1 MREKIIV
8 LFNHL
13 IAVRKTTADN
23 YFDVLDG
30 WRGLSIL
37 LVLATHLLP
46 IGPKFL
52 RLNETAG
59 PMGMS
64 LFFTLSGF
72 LIANF
77 LIHRPNIY
85 DFIIRRFFR
94 IIPLAWLYLVI
105 ALPFL
110 GVTIDSYLPHF
121 LFYANWPLEYEGIT
135 RVPLVSGS
143 SHFWSLCVE
152 MQFYIGIAL
161 LVLLLRRRG
170 LILIPFLCLFVTYYR
185 IDNGIHIAINTYYR
199 ADEILVGVIVALV
212 YNNKIGEI
220 LPRFFAWANAYYVFI
235 ILIIS
240 CHPDSGFMNYLR
252 PYLAATVV
260 ASTLYK
266 PAPSLAKFL
275 NLKILVYLAGVSY
288 ALYVI
293 HPLLVHTWL
302 GSGETIEKYAKR
314 PLLFA
319 VLFLLAHLST
329 FYYEKYWISLAKKLT
344 RSKAKSPK

>member
-1 MREKIIV
+1 MSAKLTA
-8 LFNHL
+8 LFNRL

-46 IGPKFL
+46 LGPKAW

-94 IIPLAWLYLVI
+94 IIPLAWLYLAI

-110 GVTIDSYLPHF
+110 GVGGENYLPHF
-121 LFYANWPLEYEGIT
+121 FFYGNWPQDGATSLSFVAGT
-135 RVPLVSGS
+135 

-152 MQFYIGIAL
+152 MQFYVGIAFLVWL
-161 LVLLLRRRG
+161 LKDRAFLV
-170 LILIPFLCLFVTYYR
+170 IPLVCLFITFYR
-185 IDNGIHIAINTYYR
+185 VDHGVYIAINTYYR
-199 ADEILVGVIVALV
+199 LDEILVGVIVAMI
-212 YNNKIGEI
+212 YNKKIGGG
-220 LPRFFAWANAYYVFI
+220 LPRFFGWINPFYVVV
-235 ILIIS
+235 LWVIS
-240 CHPDSGFMNYLR
+240 CHPESGLMNYFR
-252 PYLAATVV
+252 PYLTATLVAAT
-260 ASTLYK
+260 LYN
-266 PAPSLAKFL
+266 PNPFLTRLL
-275 NLKILVYLAGVSY
+275 NLKVLVYLASVSY

-293 HPLLVHTWL
+293 HPLLIHTWL
-302 GSGETIEKYAKR
+302 GEGDTIEKYVKR
-314 PLLFA
+314 PLFF
-319 VLFLLAHLST
+319 VILFLLAHIST
-329 FYYEKYWISLAKKLT
+329 FYYEKHWISFAKKLT
-344 RSKAKSPK
+344 QKKGR